1 ITTWFRPTSNGG
13 LLVAKAKD
21 TVSRTLMVALVLSIF
36 FSVVVS
42 TAAVML
48 RPAQIKNQ
56 NLDIKTNILSAAGM
70 LESGSSAEQI
80 EETFERF
87 DVRLVDLDTGDFVE
101 ASAVGVE
108 DPMKYDMYKAAS
120 DPAMSTNI
128 PSSEDKAG
136 IKRRPNIAKVY
147 TLSENGKMVRVVL
160 PIHGYGLW
168 STLYGFISLEGDLN
182 TIEGLGFYAHAETP
196 GLGGEV
202 DNPRWK
208 QQWVGKEL
216 YGSEPTE
223 PKIQL
228 VKGGVSSDAK
238 DREHKVDALSG
249 ATLTSVGVQR
259 LVNYWMGDRGFAPF
273 LKKLREGEV

>member
-1 ITTWFRPTSNGG
+1 M
-13 LLVAKAKD
+13 AKAKE
-21 TVSRTLMVALVLSIF
+21 TVSRTLLVALVLSIV

-42 TAAVML
+42 TAAVSL

-56 NLDIKTNILSAAGM
+56 NLDIKTNILAAAGM
-70 LESGSSAEQI
+70 LKQGASADEI
-80 EETFERF
+80 EEEFSRF
-87 DVRLVDLDTGDFVE
+87 DVRLLNLDSGDYVE
-101 ASAVGVE
+101 PSEVGVE

-128 PSSEDKAG
+128 PSSEDRAG
-136 IKRRPNIAKVY
+136 IKRRPNVAKIY
-147 TLSENGKMVRVVL
+147 TLSENGELTRVVL

-168 STLYGFISLEGDLN
+168 STLYGFVSLEGDAN

-208 QQWVGKEL
+208 RQWVGKEV
-216 YGSEPTE
+216 YGDELEEPQ
-223 PKIQL
+223 IRL
-228 VKGGVSSDAK
+228 VKGGVSADAADK
-238 DREHKVDALSG
+238 EHKVDALSG
-249 ATLTSVGVQR
+249 ATLTSRGVQQ
-259 LVNYWMGDRGFAPF
+259 LVNYWMSDRGYAPF

>member
-1 ITTWFRPTSNGG
+1 M
-13 LLVAKAKD
+13 AKAKE
-21 TVSRTLMVALVLSIF
+21 TVSRTLVVALVLSIA

-56 NLDIKTNILSAAGM
+56 NLDIKTNILSSAGM
-70 LESGSSAEQI
+70 LKSGASAQEI
-80 EETFERF
+80 EDAFERF
-87 DVRLVDLDTGDFVE
+87 DVRLVDLDTGEFVE
-101 ASAVGVE
+101 PSSVGVQ

-128 PSSEDKAG
+128 PASEDKAG
-136 IKRRPNIAKVY
+136 IKRRPNVAKVY
-147 TLSENGKMVRVVL
+147 TMSENGTVTRVVL

-182 TIEGLGFYAHAETP
+182 TVEGLGFYAHAETP

-208 QQWVGKEL
+208 KQWVGKEV
-216 YGSEPTE
+216 YDQDRTE
-223 PKIQL
+223 PKVQL
-228 VKGGVSSDAK
+228 VKGGVGADAK
-238 DREHKVDALSG
+238 NKKHKVDALSG
-249 ATLTSVGVQR
+249 ATLTSRGVQQ
-259 LVNYWMGDRGFAPF
+259 LVNYWMGDRGYASF
-273 LKKLREGEV
+273 LQKLREGEV

>member
-1 ITTWFRPTSNGG
+1 M
-13 LLVAKAKD
+13 AKAKE
-21 TVSRTLMVALVLSIF
+21 TVSRTLIVALVLSIV

-48 RPAQIKNQ
+48 KPAQIQNQ
-56 NLDIKTNILSAAGM
+56 NLDIKTNILSSAGM
-70 LESGSSAEQI
+70 LPQGSSAQEI
-80 EETFERF
+80 EELFERF
-87 DVRLVDLDTGDFVE
+87 EVRLVDLDTGEYVE
-101 ASAVGVE
+101 PSVVGVK

-120 DPAMSTNI
+120 DPELSTDI

-147 TLSENGKMVRVVL
+147 TMSEDGKVTRVVL

-182 TIEGLGFYAHAETP
+182 TVEGLGFYAHAETP

-208 QQWVGKEL
+208 KQWVGKEVYDGEL
-216 YGSEPTE
+216 TE
-223 PKIQL
+223 PQIRL
-228 VKGGVSSDAK
+228 VKGGVSADAADK
-238 DREHKVDALSG
+238 EHKVDALSG
-249 ATLTSVGVQR
+249 ATLTSRGVQQ
-259 LVNYWMGDRGFAPF
+259 LVNYWMSDRGYAPF
-273 LKKLREGEV
+273 LQKLREGEV

>member
-1 ITTWFRPTSNGG
+1 
-13 LLVAKAKD
+13 VAKAKD
-21 TVSRTLMVALVLSIF
+21 TVSRTLMVALVLSIV

-48 RPAQIKNQ
+48 RPAQIQNQ

-70 LESGSSAEQI
+70 LEPGSTAQDI
-80 EETFERF
+80 EETFARF
-87 DVRLVDLDTGDFVE
+87 DVRLVDLDKGDFVE
-101 ASAVGVE
+101 PSAVGVQ

-120 DPAMSTNI
+120 DPEMSTNI

-136 IKRRPNIAKVY
+136 IKRRPNVAKVY
-147 TLSENGKMVRVVL
+147 TLSENGELVRVVL

-168 STLYGFISLEGDLN
+168 STLYGFVSLEGDLN

-216 YGSEPTE
+216 YSDDPTE
-223 PKIQL
+223 PQIRL
-228 VKGGVSSDAK
+228 VKGGVSADAK
-238 DREHKVDALSG
+238 DKEHKIDALSG
-249 ATLTSVGVQR
+249 ATLTSRGVEQ
-259 LVNYWMGDRGFAPF
+259 LVNYWMGERGFAPF

>member
-1 ITTWFRPTSNGG
+1 M
-13 LLVAKAKD
+13 AKAKE
-21 TVSRTLMVALVLSIF
+21 TVSRTIIVALVLSIV

-42 TAAVML
+42 TAAVSL

-56 NLDIKTNILSAAGM
+56 NLDIKSNILAAAGM
-70 LESGSSAEQI
+70 LETGASADQI
-80 EETFERF
+80 EERFELF
-87 DVRLVDLDTGDFVE
+87 DVRLVDLETGDFVE
-101 ASAVGVE
+101 PSAVGVE

-120 DPAMSTNI
+120 DPELSTNI

-147 TLSENGKMVRVVL
+147 TLSENGDLVRVVL
-160 PIHGYGLW
+160 PVHGYGLW
-168 STLYGFISLEGDLN
+168 STLYGFVSLEGDLN

-216 YGSEPTE
+216 YSDDPTE
-223 PKIQL
+223 PQIQL
-228 VKGGVSSDAK
+228 VKGGVGADAK
-238 DREHKVDALSG
+238 NKEHKIDALSG
-249 ATLTSVGVQR
+249 ATLTSRGVEQ
-259 LVNYWMGDRGFAPF
+259 LVNYWMGDRGYAPF

>member
-1 ITTWFRPTSNGG
+1 M
-13 LLVAKAKD
+13 AKAKE
-21 TVSRTLMVALVLSIF
+21 TVSRTLVVALVLSIV

-48 RPAQIKNQ
+48 RPAQIQNQ

-70 LESGSSAEQI
+70 LEPGASTEEI
-80 EETFERF
+80 ERVFSRF
-87 DVRLVDLDTGDFVE
+87 DVRLLDLDSGEYVE
-101 ASAVGVE
+101 PEAVGVT

-120 DPAMSTNI
+120 DPALSMNV
-128 PSSEDKAG
+128 PSGSDPAG
-136 IKRRPNIAKVY
+136 IKRRPNVAKIF
-147 TLSENGKMVRVVL
+147 TLSENGELKRVVL

-168 STLYGFISLEGDLN
+168 STLYGFISLEGDAN

-208 QQWVGKEL
+208 QQWVGKEV
-216 YGSEPTE
+216 YGEDMTE
-223 PKIQL
+223 PQVRL
-228 VKGGVSSDAK
+228 VKGGVDSNAA

-249 ATLTSVGVQR
+249 ATLTSRGVEQ
-259 LVNYWMGDRGFAPF
+259 LVNYWMGDSGYAPF
-273 LKKLREGEV
+273 LQKLREGEV

>member
-1 ITTWFRPTSNGG
+1 M
-13 LLVAKAKD
+13 AKPKD
-21 TVSRTLMVALVLSIF
+21 TVSRTLMVALVLSIA

-48 RPAQIKNQ
+48 RPAQIQNQ
-56 NLDIKTNILSAAGM
+56 NLDIKTNILAAAGM
-70 LESGSSAEQI
+70 LEAGSSVDDI
-80 EETFERF
+80 EAQFERF
-87 DVRLVDLDTGDFVE
+87 DVQLVDLDTGEFVE
-101 ASAVGVE
+101 PSAVGVQ

-120 DPAMSTNI
+120 DPEMSTNI

-136 IKRRPNIAKVY
+136 IKRRPNVAKIY
-147 TLSENGKMVRVVL
+147 TLREDGELTRVVL

-168 STLYGFISLEGDLN
+168 STLYGFVSLEGDLN

-216 YGSEPTE
+216 YDEDMTE
-223 PKIQL
+223 PQIQL
-228 VKGGVSSDAK
+228 VKGGVGADAR

-249 ATLTSVGVQR
+249 ATLTSRGVQQ
-259 LVNYWMGDRGFAPF
+259 LVNYWLGERGYAPF
-273 LKKLREGEV
+273 LQKLREGEV

>member
-1 ITTWFRPTSNGG
+1 M
-13 LLVAKAKD
+13 AKAKE
-21 TVSRTLMVALVLSIF
+21 TVSRTLFVALVLSIV

-42 TAAVML
+42 TAAVVL

-70 LESGSSAEQI
+70 LPQGAGAEEI
-80 EETFERF
+80 EEVFAQFE
-87 DVRLVDLDTGDFVE
+87 VRLVDLDTGDYVE
-101 ASAVGVE
+101 PSSVDVK

-120 DPAMSTNI
+120 DPKMSTKI

-147 TLSENGKMVRVVL
+147 TLSENGNLKRVVL

-168 STLYGFISLEGDLN
+168 STLYGFMSLEGDLN

-208 QQWVGKEL
+208 SQWAGKEL
-216 YGSEPTE
+216 YGEDKTE
-223 PKIQL
+223 PQIRL
-228 VKGGVSSDAK
+228 MKGGVGANTPDK
-238 DREHKVDALSG
+238 EHKVDALSG
-249 ATLTSVGVQR
+249 ATLTSRGVQQ
-259 LVNYWMGDRGFAPF
+259 LVNYWMGDRGYAPF

>member
-1 ITTWFRPTSNGG
+1 M
-13 LLVAKAKD
+13 AKAKD
-21 TVSRTLMVALVLSIF
+21 TVSRTLMVALVLSIV

-42 TAAVML
+42 TAAVLL
-48 RPAQIKNQ
+48 RPAQIQNQ

-70 LESGSSAEQI
+70 LEQGASAEQI
-80 EETFERF
+80 EQTFERF

-101 ASAVGVE
+101 PSAVGVE

-128 PSSEDKAG
+128 PASEDKAG
-136 IKRRPNIAKVY
+136 IKRRPNIAKIY
-147 TLSENGKMVRVVL
+147 TLSENGDLVRVVL
-160 PIHGYGLW
+160 PVHGYGLW
-168 STLYGFISLEGDLN
+168 STLYGFVSLEGDLN

-216 YGSEPTE
+216 YADNPSEPQ
-223 PKIQL
+223 IRL
-228 VKGGVSSDAK
+228 VKGGVSSDTK
-238 DREHKVDALSG
+238 DREHKIDALSG
-249 ATLTSVGVQR
+249 ATLTSRGVEQ
-259 LVNYWMGDRGFAPF
+259 LVNYWMGERGFAPF